1 MAIAG
6 KYGQIFLKG
15 KQSFAQNIF
24 EYDRFIMCFISDLA
38 LNCHFT
44 FYLCDIWKLVSTFH
58 IWNGLQCDL
67 K

>member
-1 MAIAG
+1 MTIAG

-38 LNCHFT
+38 FNCHFT
-44 FYLCDIWKLVSTFH
+44 FYLCDV
-58 IWNGLQCDL
+58 
-67 K
+67 